1 MLGAGVKNADDRAL
15 AQMFREHA
23 DAVWRLARALGL
35 SDAAAEDVTQE
46 TFLIVQRRWE
56 NFATGSAVRPWI
68 LGVAR
73 NVVRHHR
80 RATSRRR
87 ARMRVVPEPPP
98 PEAPSGAVE
107 RREAAE
113 LIQRFIAQLDAKK
126 RDVFVLG
133 FVEQLTPAEIAA
145 VLNIKRATVYAR
157 AQAAETELARFAAR
171 IRLLDREVR

>member
-1 MLGAGVKNADDRAL
+1 MLGRGVKNRDDRAL
-15 AQMFREHA
+15 ARMFREHA
-23 DAVWRLARALGL
+23 DAVWRLARALGV

-46 TFLIVQRRWE
+46 TFLIVQRRWDS
-56 NFATGSAVRPWI
+56 FATGSAVRPWI

-73 NVVRHHR
+73 NVVRHHQ

-87 ARMRVVPEPPP
+87 ARMRVVPEPPT

-113 LIQRFIAQLDAKK
+113 LMQRFIAQLDPKK

-133 FVEQLTPAEIAA
+133 FVEQLTPTEIAA

-157 AQAAETELARFAAR
+157 AQAAEAELARFAAR